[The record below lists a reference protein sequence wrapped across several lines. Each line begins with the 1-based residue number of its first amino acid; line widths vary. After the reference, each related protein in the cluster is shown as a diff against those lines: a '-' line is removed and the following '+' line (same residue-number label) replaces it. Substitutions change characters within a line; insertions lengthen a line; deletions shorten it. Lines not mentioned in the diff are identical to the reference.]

1 MKGKIIIG
9 MIATAALC
17 VVLSQISTSLKENNK
32 KDFQE
37 ALEKYKNSSNK
48 TNDSSVQKQ
57 LMDDVLELKKKQEE
71 RELPTKGEIDSVNTK
86 LPVLVSEGTLFTKVE
101 YDDNTKVQTFH
112 YRFTQE
118 IDERMLTKDVIRQLK
133 TNVVSGIKNS
143 PNSVRRIN
151 AGVTFLY
158 VYYSIDNKRLY
169 EIKIDSNDIK

>member
-1 MKGKIIIG
+1 
-9 MIATAALC
+9 MIATAAIC
-17 VVLSQISTSLKENNK
+17 VILSQVSTNLKENNK

-37 ALEKYKNSSNK
+37 ALDKYKNSSSNS
-48 TNDSSVQKQ
+48 NDSIVQKQ

-71 RELPTKGEIDSVNTK
+71 RELPTKGEIDSVNAK
-86 LPVLVSEGTLFTKVE
+86 LPVLLSEGTLFTKVE
-101 YDDNTKVQTFH
+101 YDEKTKVQSFH

-118 IDERMLTKDVIRQLK
+118 IDESMLTKDVISQLK

-143 PNSVRRIN
+143 PNSVRRID

-158 VYYSIDNKRLY
+158 IYSSVDNKKLY

>member
-1 MKGKIIIG
+1 MKGKIITGI
-9 MIATAALC
+9 IAI
-17 VVLSQISTSLKENNK
+17 VVFCTVLNQVSKTLTENNN

-37 ALEKYKNSSNK
+37 AFDKYKNSSCSP
-48 TNDSSVQKQ
+48 NDSMVHKQ
-57 LMDDVLELKKKQEE
+57 LMDDAMKLKKKQVE
-71 RELPTKGEIDSVNTK
+71 RELPTKGEIDSVNAK
-86 LPVLVSEGTLFTKVE
+86 LPVLVSDGTLFTLVQ
-101 YDDNTKVQTFH
+101 YDEKSKVQTFH

-118 IDERMLTKDVIRQLK
+118 IDESMLTKDLINQLK

-158 VYYSIDNKRLY
+158 IYSSVENKRLY

>member
-1 MKGKIIIG
+1 

-17 VVLSQISTSLKENNK
+17 VVLSLVSTNLKENNK

-37 ALEKYKNSSNK
+37 VLEKYKNSSNK
-48 TNDSSVQKQ
+48 TNDVQKQ

-71 RELPTKGEIDSVNTK
+71 RELPTKGEIDSVNAK

-118 IDERMLTKDVIRQLK
+118 IDESMLTKDVIRQLK

-169 EIKIDSNDIK
+169 EIKIDSKDIK

>member
-1 MKGKIIIG
+1 

-17 VVLSQISTSLKENNK
+17 VVLSLVSTNLKENNK

-37 ALEKYKNSSNK
+37 VLEKYKNSSNK
-48 TNDSSVQKQ
+48 TNDVQKQ

-71 RELPTKGEIDSVNTK
+71 RELPTKGEIDSVNAK

-112 YRFTQE
+112 YRFTQV
-118 IDERMLTKDVIRQLK
+118 IDESMLTKDVIRQLK

-169 EIKIDSNDIK
+169 EIKIDSKDIK

>member
-1 MKGKIIIG
+1 MKSKTIIG

-17 VVLSQISTSLKENNK
+17 VILSQVSTNLKENNK

-37 ALEKYKNSSNK
+37 ALEKYKNSSK
-48 TNDSSVQKQ
+48 ITNDSIVQKQ

-71 RELPTKGEIDSVNTK
+71 RELPTKGEIDSVNAK

-118 IDERMLTKDVIRQLK
+118 IDENMLTKDVWRNRSIPTQFR
-133 TNVVSGIKNS
+133 TSES
-143 PNSVRRIN
+143 THSVMKM
-151 AGVTFLY
+151 TM
-158 VYYSIDNKRLY
+158 
-169 EIKIDSNDIK
+169 EWP

>member
-1 MKGKIIIG
+1 
-9 MIATAALC
+9 
-17 VVLSQISTSLKENNK
+17 
-32 KDFQE
+32 
-37 ALEKYKNSSNK
+37 
-48 TNDSSVQKQ
+48 
-57 LMDDVLELKKKQEE
+57 MDDVLELKKKQEE
-71 RELPTKGEIDSVNTK
+71 RELPTKGEFDSVNAK

>member
-71 RELPTKGEIDSVNTK
+71 RELPTKGEIDSVNAK

-118 IDERMLTKDVIRQLK
+118 IDESMLTKDIIKQLK

>member
-1 MKGKIIIG
+1 
-9 MIATAALC
+9 MIASAALC
-17 VVLSQISTSLKENNK
+17 VVLSLVSTNLKENNK

-37 ALEKYKNSSNK
+37 VLEKYKNSSNQ
-48 TNDSSVQKQ
+48 TNDVQKQ

-71 RELPTKGEIDSVNTK
+71 RELPTKGEIDSVNAK

-118 IDERMLTKDVIRQLK
+118 IDESMLTKDVIRQLK

-169 EIKIDSNDIK
+169 EIKIDSKDIK

>member
-1 MKGKIIIG
+1 MKSKTIIG

-17 VVLSQISTSLKENNK
+17 VVLSQISTNLKENNK

-48 TNDSSVQKQ
+48 TNDSIAQKQ
-57 LMDDVLELKKKQEE
+57 LMDDVLEVKKKQEE
-71 RELPTKGEIDSVNTK
+71 RELPTKGEIDSVNAQ

-118 IDERMLTKDVIRQLK
+118 IDESMLTKDVIKKLK

-158 VYYSIDNKRLY
+158 IYSSIENKKLY
-169 EIKIDSNDIK
+169 EIKIDSKDIK

>member
-1 MKGKIIIG
+1 MKSKIIIG
-9 MIATAALC
+9 MIASAALC
-17 VVLSQISTSLKENNK
+17 VVLSLVSTNLKENNK

-37 ALEKYKNSSNK
+37 VLEKYKNSSNK
-48 TNDSSVQKQ
+48 TNDVQKQ

-71 RELPTKGEIDSVNTK
+71 RELPTKGEIDSVNAK

-118 IDERMLTKDVIRQLK
+118 IDESMLTKDVIRQLK

-169 EIKIDSNDIK
+169 EIKIDSKDIK

>member
-1 MKGKIIIG
+1 MKSKIIIG

-17 VVLSQISTSLKENNK
+17 VVLSLVSTNLKENNK

-37 ALEKYKNSSNK
+37 VLEKYKNSSNK
-48 TNDSSVQKQ
+48 TNDVQKQ

-71 RELPTKGEIDSVNTK
+71 RELPTIGEIDSVNAK

-112 YRFTQE
+112 YRFTQV
-118 IDERMLTKDVIRQLK
+118 IDESMLTKDVIRQLK

-169 EIKIDSNDIK
+169 EIKIDSKDIK

>member
-1 MKGKIIIG
+1 
-9 MIATAALC
+9 MIASAALC
-17 VVLSQISTSLKENNK
+17 VVLSLVSTNLKENNK

-37 ALEKYKNSSNK
+37 VLEKYKNSSNK
-48 TNDSSVQKQ
+48 TNDVQKQ

-71 RELPTKGEIDSVNTK
+71 RELPTKGEIDSVNAK

-118 IDERMLTKDVIRQLK
+118 IDESMLTKDVIRQLK

-169 EIKIDSNDIK
+169 EIKIDSKDIK

>member
-1 MKGKIIIG
+1 

-17 VVLSQISTSLKENNK
+17 VVLSLVSTNLKENNK

-48 TNDSSVQKQ
+48 TNDVQKQ

-71 RELPTKGEIDSVNTK
+71 RELPTKGEIDSVNAK

-112 YRFTQE
+112 CRFTQV
-118 IDERMLTKDVIRQLK
+118 IDESMLTKDVIRQLK

-158 VYYSIDNKRLY
+158 IYSSIENKKLY
-169 EIKIDSNDIK
+169 EIKIDSKDIK